1 MVNEAHC
8 QSPVPGS
15 VAFRLAVVL
24 LQLRL
29 HLISVI
35 IAGIFIIHG
44 FVIFQLFAPKK
55 NTTFVNIFSTWRQ
68 NVIHS
73 QYVCLTCQIFSTR
86 DRLQNQLSSRSRKG
100 GLDAHPRTEPRLA
113 WSAEKFP
120 PSGATPVPCT
130 VVMETPLVSPYYY
143 YQYLLVGVAAPSRVV
158 RP

>member
-1 MVNEAHC
+1 M
-8 QSPVPGS
+8 
-15 VAFRLAVVL
+15 
-24 LQLRL
+24 
-29 HLISVI
+29 
-35 IAGIFIIHG
+35 
-44 FVIFQLFAPKK
+44 
-55 NTTFVNIFSTWRQ
+55 FSA
-68 NVIHS
+68 
-73 QYVCLTCQIFSTR
+73 R
-86 DRLQNQLSSRSRKG
+86 DHLQNQLSSRSRKG

>member
-15 VAFRLAVVL
+15 VGFRLAVVL

-29 HLISVI
+29 YLISVT
-35 IAGIFIIHG
+35 IACVFIIHG
-44 FVIFQLFAPKK
+44 FVTFQSIAPNKRK
-55 NTTFVNIFSTWRQ
+55 RCECFQQRQ
-68 NVIHS
+68 HVIHS
-73 QYVCLTCQIFSTR
+73 QYICLTCQIFCTR
-86 DRLQNQLSSRSRKG
+86 DHLQNQLSSRSRRG